1 MFWADAGANPEFMS
15 EVWRLVQIATVAM
28 LAGWA
33 AEQLLDTGIRV
44 RGLPLFC
51 GIAGLYLGSWLW
63 AMGGWD
69 SGPTIAGE
77 GILPLCIGT
86 LAVSGIFK
94 LVSLGAAGPRW

>member
-1 MFWADAGANPEFMS
+1 
-15 EVWRLVQIATVAM
+15 
-28 LAGWA
+28 
-33 AEQLLDTGIRV
+33 
-44 RGLPLFC
+44 
-51 GIAGLYLGSWLW
+51 
-63 AMGGWD
+63 MGGWD